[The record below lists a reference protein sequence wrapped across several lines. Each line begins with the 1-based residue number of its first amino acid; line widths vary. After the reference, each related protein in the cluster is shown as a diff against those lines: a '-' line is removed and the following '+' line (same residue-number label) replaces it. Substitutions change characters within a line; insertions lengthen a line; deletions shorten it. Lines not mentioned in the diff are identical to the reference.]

1 MLNQGTAFPKSYHGV
16 LIFLQIVSCLSDGD
30 RKPARKTEHV
40 ITGCF
45 YRSCVPQHAN
55 DSEGINTVPLSFILL
70 FLFVAPSF
78 PNSIPLSP
86 SYKLAWEFSPNSLFC
101 FHLLFNLLQ
110 HKNHT
115 FIPSQSLFTLMHS
128 FYLKY
133 NKL

>member
-78 PNSIPLSP
+78 PNSIHSL
-86 SYKLAWEFSPNSLFC
+86 LAISLLGNFLPTVYSVSTSFSIYFSIRI
-101 FHLLFNLLQ
+101 
-110 HKNHT
+110 
-115 FIPSQSLFTLMHS
+115 IPSSHHSLYS
-128 FYLKY
+128 R
-133 NKL
+133 